1 MSHAHWQDVWQ
12 LLPVVVTAVPVVLLL
27 ANQLNL
33 LNVSDSTAHTLGS
46 EPAETTFDHQY
57 VSAASGWR
65 VRQCGRSGGVYRP
78 AGATS
83 GALLG
88 RLRSAQR
95 TAGEHAAGATLML
108 MADVLARALAF
119 PGDLPAG
126 AVLALIG
133 SPCFV
138 WLVRRRG

>member
-1 MSHAHWQDVWQ
+1 M
-12 LLPVVVTAVPVVLLL
+12 LVLLL
-27 ANQLNL
+27 VGACVGVAGPVAFIGL
-33 LNVSDSTAHTLGS
+33 LVPHLA
-46 EPAETTFDHQY
+46 
-57 VSAASGWR
+57 R
-65 VRQCGRSGGVYRP
+65 
-78 AGATS
+78 
-83 GALLG
+83 LLG

-133 SPCFV
+133 SPLLC
-138 WLVRRRG
+138 LAG